1 MNIKIVVNFDT
12 PELSGEKLKNVE
24 WKLNELTYEFRH
36 DISTYGN
43 DGRHLEVDKITHDII
58 IDR

>member
-1 MNIKIVVNFDT
+1 MNVKIVVNFNM

-24 WKLNELTYEFRH
+24 WKLNELTDMFRR

-43 DGRHLEVDKITHDII
+43 DGRHLEVDKITHEII
-58 IDR
+58 ID